1 MRVGHRQH
9 LEHALNAAILAIL
22 AVQGVEHDDRTAAT
36 RRPQEF
42 DQGPQVAFD
51 LEFDDLVTTLAQPLG
66 ASLAAHQRHL
76 ALGRPAAHQDRDLTR
91 HPSAPLRTGPSA
103 PLRTGPSAPLRTG
116 PSAPMRRIS
125 HSNWTPHFSRTRRR
139 TSSPSASMSA
149 ALAPPRLIR
158 KLQCLSETCASPMRS
173 PRQPAW
179 SISSHALWPGGL
191 TKVEPPVRLRG
202 CDSVRALS
210 ISAIR
215 PAIAT

>member
-9 LEHALNAAILAIL
+9 LEHALDAAILAIL
-22 AVQGVEHDDRTAAT
+22 AVQSVEHDVRTATT
-36 RRPQEF
+36 RRAQEF
-42 DQGPQVAFD
+42 DQGPQVALD
-51 LEFDDLVTTLAQPLG
+51 LEFDDFVTTLAQPLG
-66 ASLAAHQRHL
+66 AGLAAHQRHL
-76 ALGRPAAHQDRDLTR
+76 ALGRPAAHQDRDLTG
-91 HPSAPLRTGPSA
+91 HPSAPLRTGPHS
-103 PLRTGPSAPLRTG
+103 PT
-116 PSAPMRRIS
+116 RRIS

-179 SISSHALWPGGL
+179 SINSHALWPGGL
-191 TKVEPPVRLRG
+191 TKVDPPVRLRG
-202 CDSVRALS
+202 CDSVRAPS

-215 PAIAT
+215 PAMAT